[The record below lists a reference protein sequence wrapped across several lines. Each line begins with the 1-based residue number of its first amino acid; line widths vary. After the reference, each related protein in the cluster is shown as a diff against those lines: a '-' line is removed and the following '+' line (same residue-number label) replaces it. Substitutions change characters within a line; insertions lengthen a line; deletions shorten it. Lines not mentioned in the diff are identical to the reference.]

1 MALISEAEWESTALE
16 VLAEQGWA
24 PSTGTDIN
32 HERASASDIVL
43 HDRFTTALVRLNPQ
57 VPELYLRQAATEILT
72 PSSQD
77 AITENRRL
85 HEFLVHGYRGV
96 TYLDND
102 NVEQN
107 PTIQLV
113 GREPGD
119 NDWLAVRQVTISDA
133 EHHRRFDV
141 VGYLNGLP
149 VLIAELKQAGV
160 EGATLATAHGQLA
173 TYLAEFPLAFRAC
186 VLTVISDGVTAGYG
200 TPFTPLH
207 HYAAWNVDDDGE
219 PLALGEVIEDTDYDT
234 ALEVTFNG
242 LGNQVRFLDLMR
254 HFTAFD
260 AGDFG
265 LAKRIAKPH
274 QYFAVNK
281 ALGRTVTAVKSDGRA
296 GVVWHT
302 QGSGK
307 SMEMELYANLVLRSV
322 HLLNPTIVVIT
333 DRRELDG
340 QLYRT
345 FAASTLLPQMPVQIA
360 TRSQLR
366 EELTQRSSGGI
377 LFTTLQKF
385 NLTMEERESG
395 ADHPLLSD
403 RRNIV
408 VVVDEAHRS
417 HYDDLDGYARF
428 LRDAL
433 PHATLIAFTGTPI
446 SEVDRDTR
454 EVFGDYIDIYD
465 LSRAVA
471 DGATVPVFFE
481 PRLVKVA
488 FADDVTAEDLDRA
501 ADEATVGLDDV
512 DRERLEK
519 SVAVINAVYGA
530 PARLATLAADVVGH
544 WETRRERMR
553 PLIDG
558 PGKAMIVCATRQ
570 ICADLYEQLVAL
582 RPDWHSDALDRGVLK
597 VVYSG
602 TASDPAGI
610 RKHVRR
616 ESENQVVKQRLKD
629 PDDQLELV
637 IVKDMMLTGYDSP
650 PLHTLYLDRPMKGA
664 LLMQTLARV
673 NRTFRGKDAGLL
685 VAYAP
690 LAENLTAALA
700 EYTVTDQEVRPVG
713 RPAAEAVEL
722 ARALLDQLRALV
734 AGYDWRAVLGGPKG
748 WVKAAVGLTAWLR
761 NPQNPGNQVSSSP
774 VIPGGSPSPVIPG
787 PSSSPVIPGSTPDLS
802 VAARYRQ
809 LAGQLGRAWALA
821 AGYDTLADVRDE
833 VRFYEEVRVW
843 MAKFDA
849 AEREA
854 RGEPVPEEVA
864 RLLRQLA
871 YEATGSDEVVDIY
884 AAAEIAPPDFNQL
897 TPAVLTQA
905 QKSANPHLAIEAL
918 RDAILAEAARSAGAS
933 LVRQRAFSERLSDV
947 MLRYTNSQL
956 TAAEVLI
963 ELFEMA
969 RDVAAE
975 AKRGE
980 QFHPP
985 LGRDELATYDAI
997 ADNASALDVLGQD
1010 VLADIARQLVTM
1022 MRADVKTDWT
1032 VRDDVRAS
1040 LRAKIRRL
1048 LRKYKYPPDAAEGA
1062 VKQVIE
1068 QMELLAPGVGA

>member
-24 PSTGTDIN
+24 PATGTDIN
-32 HERASASDIVL
+32 HERLSASDIFL
-43 HDRFTTALVRLNPQ
+43 HGRFVESLVRLNPQ
-57 VPELYLRQAATEILT
+57 VPDLYLRQAATEILT

-119 NDWLAVRQVTISDA
+119 NDWLAVQQVTISDA

-141 VGYLNGLP
+141 VCYLNGLP

-160 EGATLATAHGQLA
+160 EGATLAAAHGQLG
-173 TYLAEFPLAFRAC
+173 TYLAEFPMAFRAC
-186 VLTVISDGVTAGYG
+186 VTSVLSDGVTAGYG

-207 HYAAWNVDDDGE
+207 HFASWNVDDDGE
-219 PLALGEVIEDTDYDT
+219 PLGLGESIVDTDYDT

-242 LGNQVRFLDLMR
+242 LGNQLRFLDLMR

-281 ALGRTVTAVKSDGRA
+281 ALGRTVTAVKSDGKA

-307 SMEMELYANLVLRSV
+307 SMEMELYANLVLRST
-322 HLLNPTIVVIT
+322 HLWNPTIVVIT

-340 QLYRT
+340 QLYRA
-345 FAASTLLPQMPVQIA
+345 FAASTLLPEKPVQII

-366 EELTQRSSGGI
+366 TELTQRSSGGI

-385 NLTMEERESG
+385 NRTLEERESG
-395 ADHPLLSD
+395 ADHPLLSE

-446 SEVDRDTR
+446 SEVERNTR

-465 LSRAVA
+465 LTRAVT

-481 PRLVKVA
+481 PRLVKVG
-488 FADDVTAEDLDRA
+488 FADDVAAEDLDRA
-501 ADEATVGLDDV
+501 ADEATTGLDDV
-512 DRERLEK
+512 ERERLEK

-530 PARLATLAADVVGH
+530 PARLATLAADIVGH

-570 ICADLYEQLVAL
+570 ICADLYDQLVEL
-582 RPDWHSDALDRGVLK
+582 RPEWHSDALDAGKLK

-602 TASDPAGI
+602 TASDTGTI

-616 ESENQVVKQRLKD
+616 ESENQVIKQRLKD
-629 PDDQLELV
+629 PDDELELV

-690 LAENLTAALA
+690 LVENLAAALA
-700 EYTVTDQEVRPVG
+700 EYTVTDQERRPVG
-713 RPAAEAVEL
+713 RPAADAVEL
-722 ARALLDQLRALV
+722 ARTLLDQLRNLV
-734 AGYDWRAVLGGPKG
+734 SGYDWRAKLGGPKG

-761 NPQNPGNQVSSSP
+761 DPQNPGNQVAD
-774 VIPGGSPSPVIPG
+774 GELG
-787 PSSSPVIPGSTPDLS
+787 

-821 AGYDTLADVRDE
+821 AGYETLSDVRDE

-843 MAKFDA
+843 MAKYDA

-854 RGEPVPEEVA
+854 RGEPVPEEIT

-884 AAAEIAPPDFNQL
+884 AAAEITPPDFNQL
-897 TPAVLTQA
+897 TPAVLAEA
-905 QKSANPHLAIEAL
+905 QQSANPHLAIEAL
-918 RDAILAEAARSAGAS
+918 RDAILAEASRATGAS
-933 LVRQRAFSERLSDV
+933 IVRQRAFSERLTDV

-956 TAAEVLI
+956 TAADVLL

-969 RDVAAE
+969 KDIAAE

-985 LGRDELATYDAI
+985 LGQDELATYDAI

-1010 VLADIARQLVTM
+1010 VLAEIARQLVAM

-1048 LRKYKYPPDAAEGA
+1048 LRKYKYPPDQAEGA

-1068 QMELLAPGVGA
+1068 QMELLAPGVAA

>member
-16 VLAEQGWA
+16 VLAELGWV
-24 PSTGTDIN
+24 PSTGAELA
-32 HERASASDIVL
+32 HERTSASDLVL
-43 HDRFTTALVRLNPQ
+43 TERVNEAVRRLNPA
-57 VPELYLRQAATEILT
+57 VPALYLKQAVTEILS
-72 PSSQD
+72 PASQD
-77 AITENRRL
+77 AIGENRRF

-102 NVEQN
+102 GLEQN
-107 PTIQLV
+107 PTIRLV
-113 GREPGD
+113 SIDPAE
-119 NDWLAVRQVTISDA
+119 NDWVAARQVRLDST

-141 VGYLNGLP
+141 VCYLNGLP
-149 VLIAELKQAGV
+149 VVVCELKQAGV
-160 EGATLATAHGQLA
+160 AQATLASAHAQLG
-173 TYLAEFPLAFRAC
+173 TYLAEFPLAFRCC
-186 VLTVISDGVTAGYG
+186 VATVISDGVTAAYG
-200 TPFTPLH
+200 TPFTPLY
-207 HYAAWNVDDDGE
+207 HYASWNVDDDGV
-219 PLALGEVIEDTDYDT
+219 PLRLGEVIADTDYDT
-234 ALEVTFNG
+234 PLEVTLNG
-242 LGNQVRFLDLMR
+242 LGNQLRFLDLMR
-254 HFTAFD
+254 NFTAFD
-260 AGDFG
+260 TGDFG
-265 LAKRIAKPH
+265 LGKRIAKPH

-281 ALGRTVTAVKSDGRA
+281 ALGRTVTAVKSNGKA

-307 SMEMELYANLVLRSV
+307 SMEMELYANLVLRSS

-340 QLYRT
+340 QLFGA
-345 FAASTLLPQMPVQIA
+345 FAASTLLPEKPIQIR

-366 EELTQRSSGGI
+366 TELTERSSGGI

-385 NLTMEERESG
+385 NRTLEERQSG
-395 ADHPLLSD
+395 ADHPLLSE

-446 SEVDRDTR
+446 SEVERNTR

-465 LSRAVA
+465 LTRAVS
-471 DGATVPVFFE
+471 DGATVPVYVD
-481 PRLVKVA
+481 PRLVKVG
-488 FADDVTAEDLDRA
+488 FSDDVSAEDLDRA
-501 ADEATVGLDDV
+501 ADEATVGLDEV
-512 DRERLEK
+512 ERERLEK

-530 PARLATLAADVVGH
+530 PARLATLAADIVAH
-544 WETRRERMR
+544 WETRRDRMR

-570 ICADLYEQLVAL
+570 ICADLYDQLVAL
-582 RPDWHSDALDRGVLK
+582 RPDWHSDSLEGGVVK

-602 TASDPAGI
+602 TASDPDTI
-610 RKHVRR
+610 RRHVRR
-616 ESENQVVKQRLKD
+616 ESENQVVKKRLKD
-629 PDDQLELV
+629 PDDELEIV

-673 NRTFRGKDAGLL
+673 NRTFRGKESGLL
-685 VAYAP
+685 VAFAP
-690 LAENLTAALA
+690 LVESLAAALA
-700 EYTVTDQEVRPVG
+700 EYTLTDQEKRPVG
-713 RPAAEAVEL
+713 RDSREGADL
-722 ARALLDQLRALV
+722 ARQLVEQIRALV
-734 AGYDWRAVLGGPKG
+734 AGYDWRAKLGGPKG

-761 NPQNPGNQVSSSP
+761 DPHTLGNQVADGE
-774 VIPGGSPSPVIPG
+774 I
-787 PSSSPVIPGSTPDLS
+787 DL
-802 VAARYRQ
+802 AGRYRQ

-821 AGYDTLADVRDE
+821 AGADNLGDVRDE

-843 MAKFDA
+843 MAKYDA
-849 AEREA
+849 AERTA
-854 RGEPVPEEVA
+854 RGEPVPEEVS

-884 AAAEIAPPDFNQL
+884 SAAEIAPPNFNDL
-897 TPAVLTQA
+897 TPAALAQA
-905 QKSANPHLAIEAL
+905 QKSTNPHLAIEAL

-956 TAAEVLI
+956 TAAEVLL
-963 ELFEMA
+963 ELWELA
-969 RDVAAE
+969 KDISAE

-980 QFHPP
+980 QFTPP
-985 LGRDELATYDAI
+985 LGKDELATYDAI
-997 ADNASALDVLGQD
+997 ADNASALDVLGQE
-1010 VLADIARQLVTM
+1010 VLADIARQLVVL
-1022 MRADVKTDWT
+1022 MRADVRTDWT

-1048 LRKYKYPPDAAEGA
+1048 LRRYKYPPDQAEGA

-1068 QMELLAPGVGA
+1068 QMELLAPGVAV

>member
-1 MALISEAEWESTALE
+1 MALISEADWETTALE

-24 PSTGTDIN
+24 PSVGTAIN
-32 HERASASDIVL
+32 HERASAADLVL
-43 HDRFTTALVRLNPQ
+43 PERFREALVRLNPQ
-57 VPELYLRQAATEILT
+57 VPETYLRQAATEILT
-72 PSSQD
+72 PSSLD

-85 HEFLVHGYRGV
+85 HEYLVHGYRGV

-102 NVEQN
+102 NVARN
-107 PTIQLV
+107 PTIALV
-113 GREPGD
+113 GREPGA
-119 NDWLAVRQVTISDA
+119 NDWLAVRQVTVSTV
-133 EHHRRFDV
+133 EHHRRFDL

-160 EGATLATAHGQLA
+160 STATLAAAHGQLG
-173 TYLAEFPLAFRAC
+173 TYLAEFPLAFRGC
-186 VLTVISDGVTAGYG
+186 VASVISDGVTAGYG

-207 HYAAWNVDDDGE
+207 HFASWNVDDDGA
-219 PLALGEVIEDTDYDT
+219 PLGLGEVIEGTDYDT
-234 ALEVTFNG
+234 ALEITLNG
-242 LGNQVRFLDLMR
+242 LGNQARFLDLLR

-281 ALGRTVTAVKSDGRA
+281 ALGRTITAVKAGGKA

-307 SMEMELYANLVLRSV
+307 SMEMELYANLVLRST

-340 QLYRT
+340 QLFESFT
-345 FAASTLLPQMPVQIA
+345 ASTLLPERPVQIA
-360 TRSQLR
+360 TRTQLR
-366 EELTQRSSGGI
+366 TELTQRSSGGL

-385 NLTMEERESG
+385 NRTPAERDSG
-395 ADHPLLSD
+395 ADHPLLSE

-446 SEVDRDTR
+446 SEVERNTR

-471 DGATVPVFFE
+471 DGATVSVYFE
-481 PRLVKVA
+481 PRLVKVS
-488 FADDVTAEDLDRA
+488 FSDEVSAEDLDRA
-501 ADEATVGLDDV
+501 ADEATSGLDDV
-512 DRERLEK
+512 ERERLEK

-530 PARLATLAADVVGH
+530 PARLATLAADIVGH
-544 WETRRERMR
+544 WETRRDRMR

-570 ICADLYEQLVAL
+570 ICTDLYDQIVAL
-582 RPDWHSDALDRGVLK
+582 RPDWHADALAEGKLK

-602 TASDPAGI
+602 TASDTGSI
-610 RKHVRR
+610 RRHVRR
-616 ESENQVVKQRLKD
+616 ESDNTVIKKRLKN
-629 PDDQLELV
+629 PDDDLELV
-637 IVKDMMLTGYDSP
+637 IVKDMMLTGYDSQ
-650 PLHTLYLDRPMKGA
+650 PLHTLYLDRPMRGA

-673 NRTFRGKDAGLL
+673 NRTFRGKDAGLM

-690 LAENLTAALA
+690 LVENLAAALA
-700 EYTVTDQEVRPVG
+700 EYSATDQQQRPVG

-722 ARALLDQLRALV
+722 ARTLVDQLRALV
-734 AGYDWRAVLGGPKG
+734 SGYDWRGRLGGPKG
-748 WVKAAVGLTAWLR
+748 WVKATVGLTSWLR
-761 NPQNPGNQVSSSP
+761 DPQNPGNRVP
-774 VIPGGSPSPVIPG
+774 EGEAGLAV
-787 PSSSPVIPGSTPDLS
+787 
-802 VAARYRQ
+802 RFRQ
-809 LAGQLGRAWALA
+809 LAAQLGRAWALA
-821 AGYDTLADVRDE
+821 SGSDTLGDLRDE

-849 AEREA
+849 GEREA
-854 RGEPVPEEVA
+854 RGEPIPEEVA

-871 YEATGSDEVVDIY
+871 AEATGSDEVVDIY
-884 AAAEIAPPDFNQL
+884 AAAEIAPPNFNDL
-897 TPAVLTQA
+897 TPAVLAQA
-905 QKSANPHLAIEAL
+905 QRSSNPHLAIEAL
-918 RDAILAEAARSAGAS
+918 RDAILAEAARANGAS
-933 LVRQRAFSERLSDV
+933 IVAQRAFSERLGAL

-956 TAAEVLI
+956 SAAEVLM
-963 ELFEMA
+963 ELFELA
-969 RDVAAE
+969 KDIAAE

-980 QFHPP
+980 TFDPP
-985 LGRDELATYDAI
+985 LRHDELATYDAI

-1010 VLADIARQLVTM
+1010 VLADIARQLVAM

-1048 LRKYKYPPDAAEGA
+1048 LRKYKYPPDQAEGA
-1062 VKQVIE
+1062 VRQVIE
-1068 QMELLAPGVGA
+1068 QMELLAPGVE

>member
-1 MALISEAEWESTALE
+1 MALISEADWETTALE

-24 PSTGTDIN
+24 PATGTDIN
-32 HERASASDIVL
+32 HERASASDIFL
-43 HDRFTTALVRLNPQ
+43 HERFQAGLVRLNPK
-57 VPELYLRQAATEILT
+57 VPETYLRQAATEILT

-85 HEFLVHGYRGV
+85 HEFLVHGFRGV

-113 GREPGD
+113 GREPAD
-119 NDWLAVRQVTISDA
+119 NDWLAVQQLTINDV

-141 VGYLNGLP
+141 VCYLNGLP
-149 VLIAELKQAGV
+149 VMVCELKQAG
-160 EGATLATAHGQLA
+160 LATADLAAAHGQLG

-186 VLTVISDGVTAGYG
+186 VLTVITDGVTAGYG

-207 HYAAWNVDDDGE
+207 HFASWNVDDDGL
-219 PLALGEVIEDTDYDT
+219 PLKLGESIEDTDYDT
-234 ALEVTFNG
+234 ALEISFNG
-242 LGNQVRFLDLMR
+242 LGNQLRFLDLLR

-281 ALGRTVTAVKSDGRA
+281 ALGRTVTAVKSDGKA

-307 SMEMELYANLVLRSV
+307 SMEMELYANLVMRST

-340 QLYRT
+340 QLYQS
-345 FAASTLLPQMPVQIA
+345 FAASTLLPEKPVQI
-360 TRSQLR
+360 TRRSQLR
-366 EELTQRSSGGI
+366 DELTQRSSGGI

-385 NLTMEERESG
+385 NRTLEERESG
-395 ADHPLLSD
+395 ADHPLLSE

-433 PHATLIAFTGTPI
+433 PHATLIAFTGTPV
-446 SEVDRDTR
+446 STVDHNTR

-465 LSRAVA
+465 LTRAVE
-471 DGATVPVFFE
+471 DGATVQVFFE
-481 PRLVKVA
+481 PRLVKVG

-501 ADEATVGLDDV
+501 ADEATSGLDDV
-512 DRERLEK
+512 ERERLEK

-530 PARLATLAADVVGH
+530 PARLATLAADIVAH
-544 WETRRERMR
+544 WTERRTRMR

-570 ICADLYEQLVAL
+570 ICADLYAQLVAL
-582 RPDWHSDALDRGVLK
+582 RPDWHSDALDGGVLK

-602 TASDPAGI
+602 TASDTGEI
-610 RKHVRR
+610 GKHVRR
-616 ESENQVVKQRLKD
+616 ESENQVIKKRLKD
-629 PDDQLELV
+629 PDDSLELV

-650 PLHTLYLDRPMKGA
+650 PLHTLYLDRPMRGA

-673 NRTFRGKDAGLL
+673 NRTFRGKDSGLL

-690 LAENLTAALA
+690 LVENLAAALA
-700 EYTVTDQEVRPVG
+700 EYTVTDQQRRPVG
-713 RPAAEAVEL
+713 RNADEAVEL
-722 ARALLDQLRALV
+722 ARTLLAQLRDLTS
-734 AGYDWRAVLGGPKG
+734 GYDWRAKLGVPKG
-748 WVKAAVGLTAWLR
+748 WVKAATGLTAWLR
-761 NPQNPGNQVSSSP
+761 NPQNPGNQVAESE
-774 VIPGGSPSPVIPG
+774 IG
-787 PSSSPVIPGSTPDLS
+787 
-802 VAARYRQ
+802 VAGRFRQ

-821 AGYDTLADVRDE
+821 AGYENLSDVRDE

-843 MAKFDA
+843 MAKYDA
-849 AEREA
+849 AERVA
-854 RGEPVPEEVA
+854 RGEPVPEEIA

-884 AAAEIAPPDFNQL
+884 AAAQIAPPDFSKL
-897 TPAVLTQA
+897 TPAALAQA
-905 QKSANPHLAIEAL
+905 QNSDNPHLAIEAL

-956 TAAEVLI
+956 TAADVLI

-969 RDVAAE
+969 KDIAAE
-975 AKRGE
+975 ARRGE
-980 QFHPP
+980 EFHPP
-985 LGRDELATYDAI
+985 LAKDELATYDAI

-1010 VLADIARQLVTM
+1010 VLADIARQLVAM

-1048 LRKYKYPPDAAEGA
+1048 LRRYKYPPDQAEGA

-1068 QMELLAPGVGA
+1068 QMELLAPGVAA

>member
-1 MALISEAEWESTALE
+1 MSLISEADWENVAVE
-16 VLAEQGWA
+16 VLAEHGWA
-24 PSTGTDIN
+24 PATGAQIN
-32 HERASASDIVL
+32 HERSSASDIVL
-43 HDRFTTALVRLNPQ
+43 HERFREALVRLNPQ
-57 VPELYLRQAATEILT
+57 VPEAYLRQAATEILT

-77 AITENRRL
+77 AITENHRL
-85 HEFLVHGYRGV
+85 HRFLADGYRGLS
-96 TYLDND
+96 YLDKD

-107 PTIQLV
+107 PTIRLI

-119 NDWLAVRQVTISDA
+119 NDWLVVRQVTISDV

-149 VLIAELKQAGV
+149 VLIAELKQAG
-160 EGATLATAHGQLA
+160 LASTSLAAAHGQLG
-173 TYLAEFPLAFRAC
+173 TYLEEFPLAFRAC
-186 VLTVISDGVTAGYG
+186 VMTVVSDGATAGYG

-207 HYAAWNVDDDGE
+207 HYAAWNVDDDGV
-219 PLALGEVIEDTDYDT
+219 PLRPGEAIADTDYDN
-234 ALEVTFNG
+234 ALEITLYG
-242 LGNQVRFLDLMR
+242 LGNPLRFLDLLR
-254 HFTAFD
+254 NFTAFD
-260 AGDFG
+260 VGDFG

-281 ALGRTVTAVKSDGRA
+281 ALGRTVTAVKSDGKA

-307 SMEMELYANLVLRSV
+307 SMEMELYANLVLRSS

-340 QLYRT
+340 QLHLS
-345 FAASTLLPQMPVQIA
+345 FKASTLLPEQPVKVT

-366 EELTQRSSGGI
+366 DELTQRSSGGI

-385 NLTMEERESG
+385 NRTPAERESG
-395 ADHPLLSD
+395 ADHPLLSE

-408 VVVDEAHRS
+408 VIVDEAHRS

-446 SEVDRDTR
+446 SEVERNTRD
-454 EVFGDYIDIYD
+454 VFGDYIDIYD
-465 LSRAVA
+465 LTRAVN
-471 DGATVPVFFE
+471 DKATVPVYFE
-481 PRLVKVA
+481 PRLVKVS
-488 FADDVTAEDLDRA
+488 FADDVTADDLDAA
-501 ADEATVGLDDV
+501 ADEVTVGLDDV
-512 DRERLEK
+512 ERERLEK

-530 PARLATLAADVVGH
+530 PARLATLAEDIVEH
-544 WETRRERMR
+544 WETRRQRMR

-582 RPDWHSDALDRGVLK
+582 RPAWHSDALDQGVLK

-602 TASDPAGI
+602 TASDPSEI

-616 ESENQVVKQRLKD
+616 ESENQAIKQRLKD
-629 PDDQLELV
+629 ENDPLELV

-650 PLHTLYLDRPMKGA
+650 PLHTLYLDRPMRGA

-673 NRTFRGKDAGLL
+673 NRTFHGKDAGLL

-690 LAENLTAALA
+690 LVENLTAALA
-700 EYTVTDQEVRPVG
+700 EYTAADQANRPVG
-713 RPAAEAVEL
+713 RNAGVAVEL
-722 ARALLDQLRALV
+722 ARALLDQLRALTG
-734 AGYDWRAVLGGPKG
+734 GYDWRARLVGPKG
-748 WVKAAVGLTAWLR
+748 WMKAALGLTSWLR
-761 NPQNPGNQVSSSP
+761 DPQNPGNQVAE
-774 VIPGGSPSPVIPG
+774 GE
-787 PSSSPVIPGSTPDLS
+787 LS
-802 VAARYRQ
+802 LAGRYRQ

-821 AGYDTLADVRDE
+821 SGYENLSDVRDE

-843 MAKFDA
+843 MAKYDA

-854 RGEPVPEEVA
+854 RGEPIPEEIA

-871 YEATGSDEVVDIY
+871 ADATGSDEVIDIY
-884 AAAEIAPPDFNQL
+884 AAAEIAPPNFNEL
-897 TPAVLTQA
+897 TPAALAQA
-905 QKSANPHLAIEAL
+905 QRSANPHLAIEAL
-918 RDAILAEAARSAGAS
+918 RAAILAEVARASGAS

-969 RDVAAE
+969 KDIAAE
-975 AKRGE
+975 AARGE
-980 QFHPP
+980 TFDPP
-985 LGRDELATYDAI
+985 LGRDELATFDAI
-997 ADNASALDVLGQD
+997 ADNQSALDVLGQD
-1010 VLADIARQLVTM
+1010 VLADMARQLVAM

-1048 LRKYKYPPDAAEGA
+1048 LRKYKYPPDQGEAA
-1062 VKQVIE
+1062 VKQVID
-1068 QMELLAPGVGA
+1068 QMELLAPGV